1 MSCFIPKC
9 RRKTFYGELRQHLGE
24 LFRRLAQQ
32 KPDRTRSSDAGPCS
46 YDDFDTTKIAVLQ
59 VVGLIKGENAIH
71 LARVYG
77 EKKRNFPGKG
87 VLRVDRR

>member
-1 MSCFIPKC
+1 VSQEDILWGVETAPRGVVSQTGAAK
-9 RRKTFYGELRQHLGE
+9 
-24 LFRRLAQQ
+24 A
-32 KPDRTRSSDAGPCS
+32 DRTRSSDAGPCS